1 MLFGS
6 AVNAKFE
13 MALVAIFYA
22 GIMGLDHLY
31 VNIAAESEL

>member
-22 GIMGLDHLY
+22 GIMGPDHVLK
-31 VNIAAESEL
+31 SEFK